1 MAINPESSRMQFSLR
16 KQDSEN
22 VDKSRELAKSFT
34 SDLFQKIE
42 SSGGEQ
48 LSSVNELLKVL
59 PSESFIVRRD
69 DPSRVK
75 ELLSGKS
82 DIVLTQDAR
91 LGDAPYANAVEWR
104 SNERSNGL
112 EQAFLEGH
120 GQYEG
125 VVVVAGYR
133 KSELLKI
140 QKIPELNKS
149 FSDVNR
155 SLSVSVRGELSQ
167 RDVAFLIVRT
177 PIDRFNSDDMT
188 PEELDQYEEWQLG
201 PKKPL
206 FIYRAFSFP
215 KHGAERRAA

>member
-1 MAINPESSRMQFSLR
+1 MHVAPRR
-16 KQDSEN
+16 QDLER
-22 VDKSRELAKSFT
+22 VEKSRELAADYYA
-34 SDLFQKIE
+34 DLLQHIE
-42 SSGGEQ
+42 ASGGEQ
-48 LSSVNELLKVL
+48 LVSVNELLQVL
-59 PSESFIVRRD
+59 PHESFIVRRD
-69 DPSRVK
+69 DPLRVK

-82 DIVLTQDAR
+82 DIVLTQDPR
-91 LGDAPYANAVEWR
+91 LGDSPYANAVEWR
-104 SNERSNGL
+104 SNERANGL

-133 KSELLKI
+133 KSDSLKV

-155 SLSVSVRGELSQ
+155 SLSVSVQGELSQ

-177 PIDRFNSDDMT
+177 PIDRFSPDAMT

-201 PKKPL
+201 PRKPL
-206 FIYRAFSFP
+206 FVYRAFSFSDRDA
-215 KHGAERRAA
+215 KYKAA

>member
-1 MAINPESSRMQFSLR
+1 MTVNPEFSRIQSLPR
-16 KQDSEN
+16 KQDTES
-22 VDKSRELAKSFT
+22 VDKGRELAMSFT
-34 SDLFQKIE
+34 ADLFQKIE
-42 SSGGEQ
+42 TSGGEQ

-59 PSESFIVRRD
+59 PSESFVVRRD
-69 DPSRVK
+69 DPLRVK

-91 LGDAPYANAVEWR
+91 LGDAPYANAVEWW

-112 EQAFLEGH
+112 EQAFLEGY

-133 KSELLKI
+133 KSKLLKI

-155 SLSVSVRGELSQ
+155 SLSVSVHGELSRQ
-167 RDVAFLIVRT
+167 DVAFLIVRT
-177 PIDRFNSDDMT
+177 PIDRFNAAEMT
-188 PEELDQYEEWQLG
+188 PEELDEYEEWQLG
-201 PKKPL
+201 PRKPL
-206 FIYRAFSFP
+206 FIYRAFAFP
-215 KHGAERRAA
+215 KQDAERQAA